1 MYSVIELDREMILKI
16 IEWQKKKIMK
26 WGKKM
31 DSNIIIILFFLTS
44 NLLKHSENDNV
55 FNKV

>member
-1 MYSVIELDREMILKI
+1 
-16 IEWQKKKIMK
+16 
-26 WGKKM
+26 M

-44 NLLKHSENDNV
+44 NLLKHSENDKLNV

>member
-1 MYSVIELDREMILKI
+1 
-16 IEWQKKKIMK
+16 MK
-26 WGKKM
+26 WGEKM
-31 DSNIIIILFFLTS
+31 DSNIIILFFLTS

>member
-1 MYSVIELDREMILKI
+1 
-16 IEWQKKKIMK
+16 MK
-26 WGKKM
+26 WGGGGM

>member
-1 MYSVIELDREMILKI
+1 MT
-16 IEWQKKKIMK
+16 KKKIEIEEK
-26 WGKKM
+26 WIVIF
-31 DSNIIIILFFLTS
+31 NIIILFFLPS

>member
-1 MYSVIELDREMILKI
+1 MYSAIELDREMILKI
-16 IEWQKKKIMK
+16 IEWPKKIEI
-26 WGKKM
+26 GGKM
-31 DSNIIIILFFLTS
+31 DSNIYIIILFFLPS

>member
-1 MYSVIELDREMILKI
+1 MYLVIELDREMILKI
-16 IEWQKKKIMK
+16 IEWQKKIEI
-26 WGKKM
+26 GGKM
-31 DSNIIIILFFLTS
+31 DSNIYIIILFFLPS

>member
-1 MYSVIELDREMILKI
+1 MT
-16 IEWQKKKIMK
+16 KKIMK
-26 WGKKM
+26 WGEKM